1 MRPYLAIIK
10 DSFREAFASY
20 VLWATLVVITLFL
33 LVLLPIHFDVDQA
46 TEFRDGEISN
56 WDRLLTDLRDAAEG
70 GDESPGGHIWSM
82 LTEDQQ
88 KLVDDYLDGNSGD
101 EPGPPGGRR
110 MRQQRRFLGGLNKLL
125 GNAELYDEA
134 AFADVEVSE
143 EILHAVRNSKDG
155 SDELKAAQR
164 ELIAAT
170 FPRSFDLFSDGAVYV
185 GYLIWK
191 HDSPLPVAPSELN
204 GLIRSGLAI
213 SVSLIFGW
221 GGILVSILVTSNII
235 PRTFE
240 PGEIVLLL
248 SKPIS
253 RPLLFVSR
261 FIGGCAFTFVNVA
274 YLLVGLWLIAGMR
287 FGIWNHRLLL
297 GIPVYV
303 FLFAVYFSVSAFIG
317 LRFRNAII
325 AVGFTIVFS
334 FFLWALSFTKGIF
347 DQVVLAPIRITT
359 IVPAGDEVL
368 VTNSSKETLIWQ
380 QQNWKPV
387 FNESGQQGP
396 QFQRRILFADSHFH
410 PQYDAGNDRIVA
422 MKPGTGWS
430 SNDVI
435 AGTRASNWERTE
447 LGRTPDS
454 ILALFVDGKGRVICV
469 GMSGIYDFVPP
480 DPEEQKNLEILEAAS
495 GGFWKPPSR
504 TGTKSL
510 HAEGFA
516 RVRREDSIA
525 MNPATSALSIY
536 RGGTLTNYPQL
547 EDGTYGAGETV
558 ALQHANTESDA
569 RQAVVAAGNTVL
581 VGYED
586 GIVELVGGE
595 SREFDTLEGDT
606 IKSSETSSN
615 GRFVAFLTHEGRVW
629 LFDCEAKQPLSIRI
643 PAQGNVSAI
652 AFRGENEL
660 LIADRYTRVRAI
672 DVEDGHVLEQFAPSD
687 SMIMKAYFWVVKP
700 LHLVLPKPS
709 ELNTVVTTLMT
720 EKESEVLTAGQQAD
734 ANLQQERI
742 SVDTWT
748 PVWTSLAFTLFMI
761 GLSCW
766 YISSRDF

>member
-20 VLWATLVVITLFL
+20 VLWATLIVITLFL

-46 TEFRDGEISN
+46 TEFREGEITN
-56 WDRLLTDLRDAAEG
+56 WDRLLTDLRDAGESSE
-70 GDESPGGHIWSM
+70 DSPGGHIWS
-82 LTEDQQ
+82 LLPDDQQ
-88 KLVDDYLDGNSGD
+88 KLVDDYLDGTAGN

-110 MRQQRRFLGGLNKLL
+110 MRQQARILAGLNKLL
-125 GNAELYDEA
+125 GKRELYEET
-134 AFADVEVSE
+134 AFAKTEVSE
-143 EILHAVRNSKDG
+143 DVLNAVRNSKAD
-155 SDELKAAQR
+155 SDALKAAHR
-164 ELIAAT
+164 ELIAAA
-170 FPRSFDLFSDGAVYV
+170 FPRSFDLMSDGAVYV
-185 GYLIWK
+185 GYLFWNY
-191 HDSPLPVAPSELN
+191 DAPLPVAPSELHE
-204 GLIRSGLAI
+204 LIRSGLAI

-303 FLFAVYFSVSAFIG
+303 FLFAVYFSVSAFMG

-347 DQVVLAPIRITT
+347 DQVVLAPIKITS
-359 IVPAGDEVL
+359 IVPAGDDVI

-380 QQNWKPV
+380 QQNWKPI
-387 FNESGQQGP
+387 FDEAGQQGP
-396 QFQRRILFADSHFH
+396 QFQRRILLADSHFH

-422 MKPGTGWS
+422 MKPGMGWS

-435 AGTRASNWERTE
+435 AGTRSSNWVRTD

-454 ILALFVDGKGRVICV
+454 ILALFVDHKGRVICV
-469 GMSGIYDFVPP
+469 GMSGIYDFIPP
-480 DPEEQKNLEILEAAS
+480 DPEEQKNLDILEAAS

-516 RVRREDSIA
+516 RIRREDSVA
-525 MNPATSALSIY
+525 MNPATSDLSIY
-536 RGGTLTNYPQL
+536 RGGVLTHYPRL
-547 EDGTYGAGETV
+547 EDGTYGAGNSVE
-558 ALQHANTESDA
+558 LQHAKDESDV
-569 RQAVVAAGNTVL
+569 RQAVVAGGNTVL

-586 GIVELVGGE
+586 GIVEVTGAE

-606 IKSSETSSN
+606 IKLSETSSN

-629 LFDCEAKQPLSIRI
+629 LFDCEANKPLSVRI
-643 PAQGNVSAI
+643 PAQGSVSAI
-652 AFRGENEL
+652 AFRGENQL
-660 LIADRYTRVRAI
+660 LIADRYTRVRAL
-672 DVEDGHVLEQFAPSD
+672 DVENGHVLEQFAPRD
-687 SMIMKAYFWVVKP
+687 PVAMKVYFWGVKP
-700 LHLVLPKPS
+700 LHLILPKPS

-742 SVDTWT
+742 SVDIWT
-748 PVWTSLAFTLFMI
+748 PIWTSLGFILFMMGI
-761 GLSCW
+761 SCW